1 MLMLKQAMAT
11 TSIMTNSLSTVN
23 PMDGAHCCLVCRKEI
38 RRLEKVVMGRV
49 FRPLPVCNCVK
60 QRFLEE
66 QKEMELK
73 MKRDRIRRL
82 YGDSLIDKE
91 LQGASFENFKL
102 RPGTEA
108 AFKLAR
114 NFVNKFKEQTYGL
127 YLYGPKGAGKSHLA
141 AAIHH
146 ELLRQG
152 FASVFIDTSQL
163 FGMAKATFNKQNN
176 RTDQDY
182 IRAAVGAELLVLDE
196 IGLAPMSNYEFQL
209 LFQIVN
215 GRKGKPTI
223 YTSNLNLSRLREWLK
238 HDRSGQPL
246 DEDDRIFDRIVGG
259 ALPIEIKA
267 ESYRQ
272 YMAKERAK
280 QIIAN
285 LAN

>member
-1 MLMLKQAMAT
+1 MALKQAMT
-11 TSIMTNSLSTVN
+11 MTSIMTNSLSKVD
-23 PMDGAHCCLVCRKEI
+23 PMSGAHCCLICRKEI
-38 RRLEKVVMGRV
+38 RRLEKVIMGRV
-49 FRPLPVCNCVK
+49 FRPLPVCDCVK

-82 YGDSLIDKE
+82 YGDGLIDKE
-91 LQGASFENFKL
+91 LQGASFDNFNP
-102 RPGTEA
+102 RSGTENA
-108 AFKLAR
+108 LRLAQH
-114 NFVNKFKEQTYGL
+114 FVNKFKEQTFGL
-127 YLYGPKGAGKSHLA
+127 YLFGPKGAGKSHLA

-163 FGMAKATFNKQNN
+163 FGLAKATFNKQTN

-182 IRAAVGAELLVLDE
+182 IRAAIGAELLVLDE
-196 IGLAPMSNYEFQL
+196 IGLAPLSNYEFQL

-223 YTSNLNLSRLREWLK
+223 YTSNLDLSRLREWLK
-238 HDRSGQPL
+238 RDRNGQPL
-246 DEDDRIFDRIVGG
+246 DEDERIFDRIVGG

-272 YMAKERAK
+272 FLAKERAR
-280 QIIAN
+280 QI
-285 LAN
+285 LAELAQ